1 MDSLIKRMQIDC
13 ARLKFHLKIM
23 VICAHIISFL
33 LFIVLAVFFFS
44 SSYFG
49 SREIFKALPA
59 AAAFAFIL
67 IIVFFP
73 SAAVVVRYFFV
84 CVNKMRLFVG
94 NILMGCINVFRGLHS
109 VFFFW
114 GSVMLQTVCTCCIT
128 LQLLFR
134 TVCISGTALHFQP
147 NIIVSIIM
155 IFFSL
160 VSLHF
165 FWNFLLHIC
174 LQRSPLAL
182 SNLLFSSLI
191 CVHRSYFAQSLT
203 SICKATKTR
212 TSNSKQNFIMFFL
225 SELSA
230 RLRFASEDVSEKIRS
245 A

>member
-1 MDSLIKRMQIDC
+1 MLRVRTATHVQSYDSHSSKRREKNKGTWRKGMDSLIKRMQIDC

-109 VFFFW
+109 VFFFLRF
-114 GSVMLQTVCTCCIT
+114 GYASNCMYVLHCVTAT
-128 LQLLFR
+128 
-134 TVCISGTALHFQP
+134 ISHCLYFGHSA
-147 NIIVSIIM
+147 S
-155 IFFSL
+155 FSTEYNRL
-160 VSLHF
+160 DH
-165 FWNFLLHIC
+165 HD
-174 LQRSPLAL
+174 
-182 SNLLFSSLI
+182 
-191 CVHRSYFAQSLT
+191 
-203 SICKATKTR
+203 
-212 TSNSKQNFIMFFL
+212 FFL
-225 SELSA
+225 ACFFAFFLKFSFAHLPTTLSSCSFQFVVFLVD
-230 RLRFASEDVSEKIRS
+230 LRAP
-245 A
+245 